1 MSSEEAKQHKI
12 KKKCFF
18 LDCSY
23 ITWLKHIHIDLAST
37 WDNTVFFWFHYASLK
52 AECASLGG
60 MHKNVCFEV
69 CVKFIWV
76 LCSSVQ
82 TGNMIFITHHWRE
95 DSCGSQQHSWVDLDL
110 KPKHQRK
117 PWCELTTWT
126 TCGTT
131 FWAVWHWMYMLVC
144 LDVGLQDTFLSW
156 LLSIYEQL
164 WTHSSHFAWEHVVMQ
179 KMFQIWVGFLL
190 FFLVFTHF

>member
-1 MSSEEAKQHKI
+1 
-12 KKKCFF
+12 
-18 LDCSY
+18 
-23 ITWLKHIHIDLAST
+23 
-37 WDNTVFFWFHYASLK
+37 
-52 AECASLGG
+52 

-95 DSCGSQQHSWVDLDL
+95 DSCGSQQDSWVDLDL

-164 WTHSSHFAWEHVVMQ
+164 WTRSSHFAWEHVPDLGGLSFV
-179 KMFQIWVGFLL
+179 FLGIHTFL
-190 FFLVFTHF
+190 NPSKKNLKVPASVYTPIFVLLWFGDVYFFSPLSGVY